1 MARRR
6 LKEETAD
13 DSEPD
18 RATFILAPG
27 TRLELTHKGRV
38 PLSTALRETI
48 HDRLNFFALPAP
60 AREVLDA
67 DMKRRGI
74 RSQRD
79 YIIWLLMERHR
90 HVLSAGEDVGEVA

>member
-6 LKEETAD
+6 NRDAPQD

-48 HDRLNFFALPAP
+48 NDRLNFFALPAP

-67 DMKRRGI
+67 DMKRLGV

-79 YIIWLLMERHR
+79 YVVWLLMERHR
-90 HVLSAGEDVGEVA
+90 HVLGVVGGVKETA

>member
-1 MARRR
+1 MARR
-6 LKEETAD
+6 KKTPHD
-13 DSEPD
+13 DSIAD
-18 RATFILAPG
+18 RCSFILAPG
-27 TRLELTHKGRV
+27 TRLELTHQGLV
-38 PLSTALRETI
+38 PISTALREAI

-79 YIIWLLMERHR
+79 YVIWLLMERHR
-90 HVLSAGEDVGEVA
+90 HVLGAGGDVGEAA